1 MAQKHD
7 VDHQNADW
15 ISVHAKICRLLIPLR
30 AAPPFYT
37 SEKERKLG
45 EEQKRNREIFLAEV
59 TFETAQNFLLEGH
72 HEDAIP
78 AALHSLKFSISI
90 YGPDSAE
97 LVPAYLALAETS
109 LLGHLSQG
117 EEYLSQAQWIV
128 LKNPQC
134 SYNIQ
139 SKLHRNLGLLY
150 AARGNFDDS
159 LYHLANDVYFA
170 CCAFGTTS
178 NVAISGGYFHMANIF
193 SRQNKMDIVDS
204 LYAEVVNL
212 WHDHFS
218 HFVGIQYQKL
228 ITPAEV
234 DLLSVEDGK
243 EEDVLEK
250 QRAEA
255 TEMLNSILHFRE
267 QSLRPQPEKEAKLLH
282 ALAMFHFLIHDLAK
296 VLWRIGGP
304 PLLCGNPLDIGHRH
318 SVTPSP
324 PFLQTGHTQEH
335 EEKVKM
341 PSGHNLAWPPTARVD
356 QVQEVNKG
364 GPHNYWGIRRA
375 PIAASSQAWA
385 EGRGHQELC
394 SYRKQF
400 SVDF

>member
-1 MAQKHD
+1 MAMQTEWLVPLAQPRQKKQRCELCLGPATVRCAACLVTYYCD

-15 ISVHAKICRLLIPLR
+15 IS
-30 AAPPFYT
+30 
-37 SEKERKLG
+37 
-45 EEQKRNREIFLAEV
+45 
-59 TFETAQNFLLEGH
+59 TAQNFLLEGH

-109 LLGHLSQG
+109 LGLGHLSQG

-128 LKNPQC
+128 LKNPHC

-159 LYHLANDVYFA
+159 LYHLANDV
-170 CCAFGTTS
+170 
-178 NVAISGGYFHMANIF
+178 
-193 SRQNKMDIVDS
+193 
-204 LYAEVVNL
+204 VNL

-218 HFVGIQYQKL
+218 HFIGIQYQKL

-234 DLLSVEDGK
+234 DLLSVEDGR
-243 EEDVLEK
+243 EEDVLDEK

-255 TEMLNSILHFRE
+255 MEMLNSILHFRE

-282 ALAMFHFLIHDLAK
+282 TLAMFHFLIHDLAK
-296 VLWRIGGP
+296 ADEFVMR
-304 PLLCGNPLDIGHRH
+304 
-318 SVTPSP
+318 
-324 PFLQTGHTQEH
+324 FLQTVKALPTRDPGESLYHLVKLIKSR
-335 EEKVKM
+335 EE
-341 PSGHNLAWPPTARVD
+341 
-356 QVQEVNKG
+356 Q
-364 GPHNYWGIRRA
+364 
-375 PIAASSQAWA
+375 
-385 EGRGHQELC
+385 
-394 SYRKQF
+394 RK
-400 SVDF
+400 

>member
-1 MAQKHD
+1 MAMQTEWLVPLAQPRQKKQRCELCLGPATVRCAACLVTYYCD

-109 LLGHLSQG
+109 LGLGHLSQG

-128 LKNPQC
+128 LKNPHC

-243 EEDVLEK
+243 EEDVLDEK

-267 QSLRPQPEKEAKLLH
+267 QSLRPQPEKKAKLLH
-282 ALAMFHFLIHDLAK
+282 ALAMFHFLIHDLAQADEF
-296 VLWRIGGP
+296 VMR
-304 PLLCGNPLDIGHRH
+304 
-318 SVTPSP
+318 
-324 PFLQTGHTQEH
+324 FLQTVKALPTRDPGESLYHLVKLIKSR
-335 EEKVKM
+335 EE
-341 PSGHNLAWPPTARVD
+341 
-356 QVQEVNKG
+356 Q
-364 GPHNYWGIRRA
+364 
-375 PIAASSQAWA
+375 
-385 EGRGHQELC
+385 
-394 SYRKQF
+394 RK
-400 SVDF
+400 